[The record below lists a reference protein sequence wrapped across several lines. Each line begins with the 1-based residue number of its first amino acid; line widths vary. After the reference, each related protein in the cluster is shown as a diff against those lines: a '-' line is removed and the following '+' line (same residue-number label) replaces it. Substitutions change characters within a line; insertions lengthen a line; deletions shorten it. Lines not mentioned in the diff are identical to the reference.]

1 MAIHF
6 LECAAHSDL
15 PPSKKL
21 ALMAIADDSDKTT
34 RVGSAGLEAIMAWS
48 GLKKSRALEVIAE
61 LVADGYLR
69 REKGGRIGRRA
80 EFTVFPNGCC
90 ALHGPIPSGS
100 AQPDPTENGSQNP
113 PRGSDTVDP
122 SASDVPDPKAEV
134 EGPIEGPIEGPV
146 AVGPLPISLSLS
158 TPNPRQAGACNPD
171 EPIHERGCRACG
183 TSPRQIAERERRSRP
198 PKRECR
204 LHRGQTEGSCGPC
217 RSEQI
222 ADRRSA

>member
-6 LECAAHSDL
+6 LECAAHSTL

-21 ALMAIADDSDKTT
+21 ALMAIADDADKTT
-34 RVGSAGLEAIMAWS
+34 RIGSAGLEAIMAWS

-61 LVADGYLR
+61 LVTDGYLR

-80 EFTVFPNGCC
+80 EFVVFPNGCC
-90 ALHGPIPSGS
+90 ALHGPVNPGS
-100 AQPDPTENGSQNP
+100 AVPDPTENGSQEAP
-113 PRGSDTVDP
+113 AGGSAVPDPRGSD
-122 SASDVPDPKAEV
+122 VPDAQSEV
-134 EGPIEGPIEGPV
+134 EGPIEGPVEGPV
-146 AVGPLPISLSLS
+146 TAGPLPISLSLS

-183 TSPRQIAERERRSRP
+183 TSPRQVAERERRTRP
-198 PKRECR
+198 PKAECR
-204 LHRGQTEGSCGPC
+204 LHRGQPATHCGPC

-222 ADRRSA
+222 GAA